1 MSMKMTQDH
10 DDIDIDFEPAPPDKL
25 YAHNRR
31 QLSAM
36 LDGELSPDQARFML
50 RRLQHD
56 AELAA
61 CWERWQV
68 CGDVL
73 RGRGQ
78 ALLPADFSRRV
89 AAAIAAPGAAST
101 ATASAAGRAGRQ
113 EALQRPHRLLRW
125 GSGALAASVALVAL
139 FMARQLPDAQAPER
153 VEAASAMSAAPAL
166 VDNGTT
172 NALAAA
178 GDVALPAT
186 AQPDP
191 APQPADGGSVAPG
204 LLAAAAPVAIAVA
217 EVPRRT
223 GERGSTRSQSQ
234 RAALRRT
241 QTTADAPARVAVA
254 AAPPRPASQAI
265 PAPASVATAAARS
278 DLPALAGVPAAAVAV
293 DGDALFGALPAATS
307 RPWPRAVLPGLSR
320 SSQPF
325 AAGYGLP
332 QAEAFAP
339 FQPRLEAGGAT
350 VQRPEAPAGRV
361 PAQDPAV
368 GGAGDSAGP
377 RPDPAGAR

>member
-1 MSMKMTQDH
+1 MKMTQEH

-73 RGRGQ
+73 RGRGH

-89 AAAIAAPGAAST
+89 AAAIAVPGP
-101 ATASAAGRAGRQ
+101 ASAATAVEATRAGRQ
-113 EALQRPHRLLRW
+113 DALQRPHRLLRW
-125 GSGALAASVALVAL
+125 GGGALAASVALVAL
-139 FMARQLPDAQAPER
+139 FMARQLPDAQSPER
-153 VEAASAMSAAPAL
+153 VEAASAMSAAPVL
-166 VDNGTT
+166 VESGPT
-172 NALAAA
+172 NVLADA
-178 GDVALPAT
+178 GDVAMPAT
-186 AQPDP
+186 TPPDP
-191 APQPADGGSVAPG
+191 APQPADGGGVAPG
-204 LLAAAAPVAIAVA
+204 LLAAAAPVVIAAA

-241 QTTADAPARVAVA
+241 QATAEAPARVAVA
-254 AAPPRPASQAI
+254 AAPPRPAIQAI
-265 PAPASVATAAARS
+265 PAPAPAAVAAASS
-278 DLPALAGVPAAAVAV
+278 DLPALAGVPAGAV
-293 DGDALFGALPAATS
+293 DGDALFGALPAAAS
-307 RPWPRAVLPGLSR
+307 RPWPRAVLPGLTR

-332 QAEAFAP
+332 QSEAFAP
-339 FQPRLEAGGAT
+339 FQPRLEAGGAA
-350 VQRPEAPAGRV
+350 VPRPDAPAGHV
-361 PAQDPAV
+361 PVQGAAAGD
-368 GGAGDSAGP
+368 AGDSAGL
-377 RPDPAGAR
+377 RPDPSGTR